1 MIKNIN
7 NIRMC
12 SDLIQAYIIII
23 LSELYA
29 MAIILKKNKY
39 LIDDLKNHYPWV
51 FINNSPRN
59 IFCKIFEN

>member
-12 SDLIQAYIIII
+12 SDLIQAYIFII

-29 MAIILKKNKY
+29 NGHTTKK
-39 LIDDLKNHYPWV
+39 
-51 FINNSPRN
+51 IN
-59 IFCKIFEN
+59 I

>member
-12 SDLIQAYIIII
+12 SDLIQAYIFII

-29 MAIILKKNKY
+29 MAIILKKIKTRVKNLLLMQSITNLIIY
-39 LIDDLKNHYPWV
+39 LIYIMKKN
-51 FINNSPRN
+51 
-59 IFCKIFEN
+59 

>member
-12 SDLIQAYIIII
+12 SDLIQAYIFII

-29 MAIILKKNKY
+29 NDHNTKK
-39 LIDDLKNHYPWV
+39 
-51 FINNSPRN
+51 IN
-59 IFCKIFEN
+59 I

>member
-12 SDLIQAYIIII
+12 SDLIQAYVFII

-29 MAIILKKNKY
+29 NGHNTKK
-39 LIDDLKNHYPWV
+39 
-51 FINNSPRN
+51 IN
-59 IFCKIFEN
+59 I

>member
-12 SDLIQAYIIII
+12 SDLIQAYIFII

-39 LIDDLKNHYPWV
+39 LIDDLKNHYP
-51 FINNSPRN
+51 
-59 IFCKIFEN
+59 